1 MSSNRLE
8 TAGTNVI
15 NVFNYNMFSVPN
27 VEAKIRS
34 EVPFFKKL
42 LQDNY
47 YNFPVFNEYVSKI
60 KTAWDSILNSRAKTI
75 FSRYLDEYSLYRY
88 RLENSMLQ
96 MQNMASA
103 YNAENLVDDLNFLSV
118 SPNISSLTGKFRTT
132 AISKRR
138 PIRRR
143 RP

>member
-1 MSSNRLE
+1 
-8 TAGTNVI
+8 
-15 NVFNYNMFSVPN
+15 
-27 VEAKIRS
+27 
-34 EVPFFKKL
+34 
-42 LQDNY
+42 
-47 YNFPVFNEYVSKI
+47 
-60 KTAWDSILNSRAKTI
+60 
-75 FSRYLDEYSLYRY
+75 
-88 RLENSMLQ
+88 MLQ

-138 PIRRR
+138 PIRRK